1 MVLVCYKISLDQII
15 EASYGFIGRSSSK
28 VSCRPPKLGGNR
40 HFGSGDIM
48 LLVCYLISQDHVIKM
63 SYSFMWMGLLKVN
76 HQSATFGSQRHCGSG
91 DIMLLFCHMLHVI
104 KSSCAFIGKNTSR

>member
-1 MVLVCYKISLDQII
+1 MVLVCYKILLNQII
-15 EASYGFIGRSSSK
+15 EASYDFIGRGSSN
-28 VSCRPPKLGGNR
+28 VSCHPPKLGGHR

-63 SYSFMWMGLLKVN
+63 SYNFMRMGLLKVS

-104 KSSCAFIGKNTSR
+104 KGSCAFIGKNTSR